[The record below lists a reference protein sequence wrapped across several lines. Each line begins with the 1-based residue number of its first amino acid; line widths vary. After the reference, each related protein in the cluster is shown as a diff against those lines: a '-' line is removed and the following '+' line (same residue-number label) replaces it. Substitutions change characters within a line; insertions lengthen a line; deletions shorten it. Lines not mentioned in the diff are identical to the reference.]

1 MGKEISVADLKAHYH
16 QIVYAVGAQSDR
28 RLNIP
33 GEDLPG
39 SHPATEFVAWYNG
52 HPDFTGR
59 RFDLSQEKVA
69 VIGIGNVAMDV
80 ARILCRTPEELQKT
94 DIADYALEALEM
106 SKVKEVYVLGRRG
119 PAQAKFTLP
128 EIEELGEMADAD
140 VFVLPEEAKLD
151 ELSQAQLAQEGG
163 QTAQKVEIIQ
173 SYARRKPDRKSKRL
187 TIRFLVSPV
196 ELFGDEQSGVRAMRL
211 VKNKLY
217 AAESGALRPKPTGQF
232 EELEVGL
239 VFRSVGYRGL
249 PLPGVP
255 FYDAWGVILNEKGRV
270 LNPDTKEPR
279 PGEYTAGWIKRGPS
293 GVIGTNKADA
303 VETVNLMLEDLSKG
317 IYLNPTHPKPEAAE
331 ALIRQRQP
339 NFFSYEDWLKLD
351 EIERA
356 RGKAQG
362 RPRVKFTSVK
372 EMLAAL
378 GR

>member
-1 MGKEISVADLKAHYH
+1 
-16 QIVYAVGAQSDR
+16 
-28 RLNIP
+28 
-33 GEDLPG
+33 
-39 SHPATEFVAWYNG
+39 
-52 HPDFTGR
+52 
-59 RFDLSQEKVA
+59 
-69 VIGIGNVAMDV
+69 
-80 ARILCRTPEELQKT
+80 LCRTPEELQKT
-94 DIADYALEALEM
+94 DIADYALEALKK
-106 SKVKEVYVLGRRG
+106 SNVKEVYILGRRG
-119 PAQAKFTLP
+119 PAQAKFTTP
-128 EIEELGEMADAD
+128 EIEEVGEMADAD

-151 ELSQAQLAQEGG
+151 ELSQAQLAQEDGKA
-163 QTAQKVEIIQ
+163 AQKKVEIIQ
-173 SYARRKPDRKSKRL
+173 SYAGQKSDRKSKRL
-187 TIRFLVSPV
+187 TVRFLVSPV
-196 ELFGDEQSGVRAMRL
+196 ELFGDERGGVRAMRL
-211 VKNKLY
+211 VKNELY
-217 AAESGALRPKPTGQF
+217 TTESGALRPRATDQF
-232 EELEVGL
+232 EDLEVGL

-270 LNPDTKEPR
+270 LDPDTKKHR
-279 PGEYTAGWIKRGPS
+279 LGEYTAGWIKRGPS

-303 VETVNLMLEDLSKG
+303 IETVNLMLEDLSSG
-317 IYLNPTHPKPEAAE
+317 ITLNPTHPEPEAAE